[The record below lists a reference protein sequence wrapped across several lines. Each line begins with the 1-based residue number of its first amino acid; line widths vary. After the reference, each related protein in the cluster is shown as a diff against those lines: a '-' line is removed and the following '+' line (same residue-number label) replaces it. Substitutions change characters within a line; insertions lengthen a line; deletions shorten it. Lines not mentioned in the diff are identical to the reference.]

1 MGLNCTVSEINE
13 DFSRKQQFSL
23 PGVFNAPLKGFPL
36 GVWVPALRDKNWN
49 EGGTGPGRKFDD
61 IVNRLDTICTNVIDE
76 QSDEHRPTSKTALTH
91 GVAVKNIHSN

>member
-36 GVWVPALRDKNWN
+36 GVWVPALRDKTWN
-49 EGGTGPGRKFDD
+49 EGATGPGRKFDD
-61 IVNRLDTICTNVIDE
+61 IVNRLDTMHERDRRTD
-76 QSDEHRPTSKTALTH
+76 RRTSPDFKNRAY
-91 GVAVKNIHSN
+91 AWRRCENIHSN